1 VVRAKPATIAVAVG
15 AIAGLTGC
23 QILGPVSISQGRISY
38 NRVIEETSKEQ
49 VFLNVVRVY
58 KHAPTLFMD
67 VSEVDAQVLIQ
78 GTATGGRANI
88 GAHAGTS
95 GGSLAGSTESVL
107 GSFEYQE
114 APTIRYFPLAGQ
126 PLVQQ
131 IATPITVDS
140 LSNLSDS
147 NWPLASILTFAA
159 NNLTLGY
166 EDYFSALNAIIEL
179 DEYGALVLA
188 ARRSDWTNRADGG
201 GSKPPERKSGPTSR
215 ADTSS
220 SNPPAGPNDAL
231 VLYLEPEHPL
241 ARGREEATA
250 KRRRILHLWIRL
262 LRVYDGTQ
270 PPAGVRDLN
279 ERELADL
286 NTKVDRMDEG
296 ALEKQFL
303 ALRNW
308 IELRTAPI
316 PPAPSSPPTLGPHRS
331 AEQQMP
337 QGQSFRKV
345 APLLRTRS
353 ALGILKFSTEL
364 QSPPIAFVTPEVYD
378 STRNHYWN
386 QKEFW
391 DFNDPTFY
399 ISVACDDASAGRP
412 NCSGNPTLDWKGTF
426 DTPPPV
432 NYFDLYTLRHE
443 DFTGDF
449 GKLTE
454 ERALGHSR
462 RYILVV
468 VTEYPPLDAYVSI
481 SYSGKWYYIAGD
493 DKTSQVNFTLLA
505 QFLTMQAVPPTN
517 APLTPTISVGRPGG

>member
-78 GTATGGRANI
+78 GTATGGRAGI

-114 APTIRYFPLAGQ
+114 APTIRYFPLSGQ

-140 LSNLSDS
+140 ISYLSDS
-147 NWPLASILTFAA
+147 NWPLASILTFAV
-159 NNLTLGY
+159 NSMTLAY

-179 DEYGALVLA
+179 DQYGALVLVA
-188 ARRSDWTNRADGG
+188 KKSDLTSPAVDGG
-201 GSKPPERKSGPTSR
+201 NTRSVRGSVTIQPGSESK
-215 ADTSS
+215 
-220 SNPPAGPNDAL
+220 GPNDTL
-231 VLYLEPEHPL
+231 TLYLEPGHSL
-241 ARGREEATA
+241 VGAREVEAE
-250 KRRRILHLWIRL
+250 RRILHLWARL
-262 LRVYDGTQ
+262 LKIYAGTQ
-270 PPAGVRDLN
+270 PSAGYPSNQEFMQLDKEINENNNKWLN
-279 ERELADL
+279 ERFH
-286 NTKVDRMDEG
+286 V
-296 ALEKQFL
+296 
-303 ALRNW
+303 LRNW

-316 PPAPSSPPTLGPHRS
+316 PFKLPTPSRAHSISSAPAIPKQPNPGSNLLSL
-331 AEQQMP
+331 
-337 QGQSFRKV
+337 
-345 APLLRTRS
+345 APLMRTRS
-353 ALGILKFSTEL
+353 ALGILKAATEP
-364 QSPPIAFVTPEVYD
+364 QSPLIAFVTPEVYD
-378 STRNHYWN
+378 SIRNHSWN
-386 QKEFW
+386 QKKFW

-399 ISVACDDASAGRP
+399 TSVACDDASAGRP
-412 NCSGNPTLDWKGTF
+412 NCSGDPLADWKETF
-426 DTPPPV
+426 NTPPPM
-432 NYFDLYTLRHE
+432 NYIDLFTLQHE
-443 DFTGDF
+443 DYTGDYRQRAV
-449 GKLTE
+449 

-468 VTEYPPLDAYVSI
+468 VGDYVPLDAYVSI
-481 SYSGKWYYIAGD
+481 SQGGKWYYIASE